1 MSKRV
6 ASTSASITRLD
17 VFGPPPLLG
26 GEDAAAYN
34 ELLVRVSAAVKPTD
48 IVEEIWVRDI
58 VDLAWEVFRLRR
70 IKAGLLAAATQN
82 EIKRVLAKFLSDGD
96 AQEVARDWTLND
108 KNAREVVQAYFDM
121 VSLTLDGA
129 TARAF
134 EMKIKNI
141 ELIDRMIA
149 SAEARRN
156 IALREIERHRVS
168 VAERLRRASEI
179 EDAEFEEVTTVP
191 AQHQLPTP

>member
-82 EIKRVLAKFLSDGD
+82 EIKRVLAEYLSDAD
-96 AQEVARDWTLND
+96 AQELARNWTLND
-108 KNAREVVQAYFDM
+108 KDARKEVQAYFDM
-121 VSLTLDGA
+121 VNLTLDGA

-134 EMKIKNI
+134 AMKIKNI

>member
-1 MSKRV
+1 MSKPV

-82 EIKRVLAKFLSDGD
+82 EIKRVLAEYLSDAD
-96 AQEVARDWTLND
+96 AQELARNWTLND
-108 KNAREVVQAYFDM
+108 KDARKEVQAYFDM
-121 VSLTLDGA
+121 VNLTLDGA

-191 AQHQLPTP
+191 AQPQLPT

>member
-1 MSKRV
+1 MSKPV

-82 EIKRVLAKFLSDGD
+82 EIKRVLAEYLSDAD
-96 AQEVARDWTLND
+96 AQELARNWTLND
-108 KNAREVVQAYFDM
+108 KDARKEVQAYFDM
-121 VSLTLDGA
+121 VNLTLDGA

-134 EMKIKNI
+134 AMKIKNI